1 MAQGPRL
8 GCTACGSP
16 QVEPLLDI
24 EDVPI
29 HCNVPRRSYEEA
41 KKVQK
46 GTIRLGFCQACGH
59 LYNTDFDAQRIEY
72 APGYENSLDFSPR
85 FQVYARAL
93 ALRLVEQ
100 YELRGKD
107 ITEIACGNGQFLR
120 LLCDIGDNRGVGFDP
135 SRVIDSGGDHPKI
148 TFIQDFY
155 SERHRHCRADFICC
169 RQALE
174 HIQYPQQFLRM
185 IRRVIEGSSHVFFEV
200 PNSLYTLRD
209 LGIWDL
215 IYEHCSY
222 FWAGSLGHAFEES
235 GFSVVD
241 IREEFDGQFLSIVA
255 CPKGESRSMEQW
267 EEAGDIAPYVRSF
280 RASYLE
286 KRHNW
291 RCWLKAAYETGKKV
305 VLWGGGSKGVT

>member
-1 MAQGPRL
+1 
-8 GCTACGSP
+8 
-16 QVEPLLDI
+16 
-24 EDVPI
+24 
-29 HCNVPRRSYEEA
+29 
-41 KKVQK
+41 
-46 GTIRLGFCQACGH
+46 
-59 LYNTDFDAQRIEY
+59 
-72 APGYENSLDFSPR
+72 
-85 FQVYARAL
+85 
-93 ALRLVEQ
+93 
-100 YELRGKD
+100 
-107 ITEIACGNGQFLR
+107 
-120 LLCDIGDNRGVGFDP
+120 
-135 SRVIDSGGDHPKI
+135 
-148 TFIQDFY
+148 
-155 SERHRHCRADFICC
+155 
-169 RQALE
+169 
-174 HIQYPQQFLRM
+174 
-185 IRRVIEGSSHVFFEV
+185 EV

-222 FWAGSLGHAFEES
+222 FCAGSLGHTFEES

-305 VLWGGGSKGVT
+305 VLWGGGSKGVTFLNVVANGGVEYVVDINPNKWGMYVAGAGQEIVSPQSLVEYRPDYVLLMNPIYEPEVHEMIGALNLNPQVLIA